1 MVCPGRLR
9 FIPLAKSRAFRQYS
23 PMQSGSHT
31 DYPESAVSSVFAT
44 ALDSLRGTSIG
55 GSVDEILPMITGGK
69 MLRARLVLR
78 IGAVTGLAA
87 EMLNCYA
94 AALEMIHA
102 ASLLHDDVID
112 SSERRRGMPSFWVAK
127 GTSGAILLG
136 DLLMCR
142 ALTMVGRHGNASV
155 RDDLLEFVEEMCDA
169 EAEQELM
176 LRGAEPDW
184 GTCLS
189 TARRKTGA
197 LFAFAAS
204 CCVDAED
211 AAMKAGLV
219 ESGYEIG
226 TAYQLADDI
235 FDAYGD
241 AAEAGKSLGND
252 APSEK
257 VTAASA
263 FKNSGDVD
271 PIAHVGDLCGA
282 SVERLSPWPD
292 VQAAWREYLK
302 EDLQPVIGRFVE
314 HFEGKLVS

>member
-1 MVCPGRLR
+1 MQL
-9 FIPLAKSRAFRQYS
+9 ISQTEFR
-23 PMQSGSHT
+23 
-31 DYPESAVSSVFAT
+31 ESAIASVVDT
-44 ALDSLRGTSIG
+44 AVDSLRGTSIG
-55 GSVDEILPMITGGK
+55 DAVDDILPMITGGK

-78 IGAVTGLAA
+78 IGAVVGVRVDV
-87 EMLNCYA
+87 LNCYA

-112 SSERRRGMPSFWVAK
+112 SSERRRGMPSFWVAR

-142 ALTMVGRHGNASV
+142 ALTMVGRQDNSSV
-155 RDDLLEFVEEMCDA
+155 RDDLLQAVEEMCDA

-184 GTCLS
+184 ATCIS

-204 CCVDAED
+204 CCVDPED
-211 AAMKAGLV
+211 ASMKASLA

-235 FDAYGD
+235 LDAYGD
-241 AAEAGKSLGND
+241 AAKAGKSLGND

-257 VTAASA
+257 VTAASV
-263 FKNSGDVD
+263 FKNGGGVD
-271 PIAHVGDLCGA
+271 PIAYVEDLCSA
-282 SVERLSPWPD
+282 SVERLSPWPR
-292 VQAAWREYLK
+292 VRAAWREYMQ
-302 EDLQPVIGRFVE
+302 EDLRPVIGRFVE
-314 HFEGKLVS
+314 HFEGELVS